1 MDRKNKSLAGLTSY
15 DLPMEQDAIKLS
27 FANHVEYSV
36 AKDEYSATG
45 LDFYMA
51 AALTTRDRLFDRW
64 NKTQQN
70 YYNKDQKR
78 VYYLSLEF
86 LIGRLL
92 EDALLN
98 LGMREQM
105 AGAVDEFG
113 LSLEDIIQT
122 EWDAGL
128 GNGGLGR
135 LAACFLDSMAT
146 LGIAAM
152 GYGIRYEYGIF
163 KQVLQHGA
171 QHEYADNWLRYGNP
185 WEVAR
190 PQHLFPVHFRG
201 RVETVIAPDG
211 RTVARWV
218 DTEDVMA
225 MAYDIPVPG
234 YRNERV
240 NTLRLWSAKAT
251 REFDFSYFNQGDYVQ
266 ALHDKT
272 ANENISRVLYPND
285 TLVQGKELRLQQEFF
300 FVSATLQD
308 ALGRHLKT
316 HPGLSNLPD
325 KVVFQLNDTHP
336 AIAVAELMRLLVDER
351 GIAWETAWD
360 ITSRCCA
367 YTNHTV
373 LPEALEKWPVPL
385 FERVLPRHLQIIYE
399 INRRFLE
406 DVSARYP
413 GDNDR
418 LRRLSL
424 IEEGP
429 EKQVR
434 MAHLA
439 IVGSFSVNGVSALHS
454 QILRDRIFADFAELT
469 PAKFNNK
476 TNGITPRRWLL
487 KANPGQSALI
497 TEHIGDGWVTNLP
510 QLERLVPLA
519 GNADFQARWQAVK
532 LANKE
537 RLAGLVASGC
547 GITVDPRSLFDV
559 QVKRLHEYKR
569 QLLNAL
575 HIVALYREYREN
587 PPAHAVPRTFLFAGK
602 AAPGYFMAKL
612 IIRFINAVGAAV
624 NSHPKVS
631 PLLRVAFLPNYSVSL
646 AERIM
651 PAAEVSE
658 QISTAGTEAS
668 GTGNMK
674 LALNGAVTVGTLDGA
689 NVEIRE
695 AVGAENMFT
704 FGYSYTE
711 VEQVLARGYHPREFY
726 ESNPELRA
734 ILDSI
739 AADEFSRGEPGL
751 FRPLVDSLLGGDP
764 FLVLGDFASYRDCQR
779 RVGQAYADPAAWSR
793 MSILN
798 VAHMGRFSSDLT
810 ISAYANE
817 IWNVSPRSGAEPDE
831 DGGAAAKGRSAASSK
846 GSRKGRKSA

>member
-1 MDRKNKSLAGLTSY
+1 MARKNKSLAGLTSY
-15 DLPMEQDAIKLS
+15 DLPMDQEAIRRS

-36 AKDEYSATG
+36 AKDEYSATA
-45 LDFYMA
+45 LDFYTS
-51 AALTTRDRLFDRW
+51 AALTTRDRMFDRW
-64 NKTQQN
+64 NKTQQS
-70 YYNKDQKR
+70 YYTHDQKR

-86 LIGRLL
+86 LIGRQL

-105 AGAVDEFG
+105 AGAVGEFE
-113 LSLEDIIQT
+113 LSLEDIIEQ

-146 LGIAAM
+146 LRIPAM

-163 KQVLQHGA
+163 KQVLQNGV
-171 QHEYADNWLRYGNP
+171 QKEYADNWLRYGNP
-185 WEVAR
+185 WEIPRAER
-190 PQHLFPVHFRG
+190 LFPVRFRG
-201 RVETVIAPDG
+201 RVETVTAPDG

-234 YRNERV
+234 YRNDCV

-285 TLVQGKELRLQQEFF
+285 TMLVGKELRLQQEYF
-300 FVSATLQD
+300 FVSATVQD
-308 ALGRHLKT
+308 ALTRHLKA
-316 HPGLSNLPD
+316 HADFSNLPQ
-325 KVVFQLNDTHP
+325 KLVFQLNDTHP

-351 GIAWETAWD
+351 GLGWDAAWD
-360 ITSRCCA
+360 ITRRCCA

-373 LPEALEKWPVPL
+373 LPEALEKWAVPL

-399 INRRFLE
+399 INRRFLDE
-406 DVSARYP
+406 VQARYP
-413 GDNDR
+413 GDDGR
-418 LRRLSL
+418 LRRMSL

-429 EKQVR
+429 VKQVR
-434 MAHLA
+434 MANLA

-454 QILRDRIFADFAELT
+454 RILRERIFPDFAELT

-487 KANPGQSALI
+487 KANPGLSGLI
-497 TEHIGDGWVTNLP
+497 TEHIGDGWICDLP

-519 GNADFQARWQAVK
+519 DDGDFQARWQAVK

-537 RLAGLVASGC
+537 RLAAHIAKGC
-547 GITVDPRSLFDV
+547 GIEVDPRSLFDV

-575 HIVALYREYREN
+575 HIVALYREYRER
-587 PPAHAVPRTFLFAGK
+587 PPADAMPRTFIFAGK

-612 IIRFINAVGAAV
+612 IIRFINAVGVAV
-624 NSHPKVS
+624 NSHPTVS
-631 PLLRVAFLPNYSVSL
+631 PLLHVAFLPNYSVSL

-651 PAAEVSE
+651 PAADVSE

-674 LALNGAVTVGTLDGA
+674 LSLNGAITVGTLDGA
-689 NVEIRE
+689 NIEIRE

-704 FGYSYTE
+704 FGYSFSE
-711 VEQVLARGYHPREFY
+711 VEQVLARGYNPRAIY

-734 ILDSI
+734 VIDSI
-739 AADEFSRGEPGL
+739 AANEFSRGEPGL
-751 FRPLVDSLLGGDP
+751 FRPLVDALLGGDP

-779 RVGQAYADPAAWSR
+779 RVGQTYADSSAWNR

-798 VAHMGRFSSDLT
+798 VANMGRFSSDLT
-810 ISAYANE
+810 IAAYAQE
-817 IWNVSPRSGAEPDE
+817 IWDVTPHNSAPGNGGGKAAKAAKAKI
-831 DGGAAAKGRSAASSK
+831 DGPAKGR
-846 GSRKGRKSA
+846 RKS